1 MDIMFEVNSDSKQR
15 AALEARRKYR
25 EVVTT
30 QKNKIDR
37 LEKALGES
45 QQALGESQQ
54 ALGESQQALEESQ
67 WALDVSQQRIAE
79 LEALLAAKS

>member
-45 QQALGESQQ
+45 QR
-54 ALGESQQALEESQ
+54 
-67 WALDVSQQRIAE
+67 ALDVSQQRIAE

>member
-37 LEKALGES
+37 LEKELGES
-45 QQALGESQQ
+45 QQ
-54 ALGESQQALEESQ
+54 
-67 WALDVSQQRIAE
+67 ALDVSQQRIAE